1 MLFAGAL
8 RDNGLARTPP
18 MGWSS
23 RSFGDSIDDP
33 TMRAIADAMNANG
46 LRQAGFSYL
55 TVDDFWQGPRNGQGD
70 PQPNSRFPDMR
81 ALSGYVHSR
90 GLFFGLCY
98 APANSEHEDQDART
112 FASWSIDLLHYE
124 AGAPDAYR
132 RMAEDLYRTGRPI
145 VYSIGK
151 TSQCAETGA
160 NICQSDAEQ
169 DDFVRPGHWLNLG
182 PVFSGPGLTPGKAAR
197 AALSPDKVTTVP
209 SLVVEPAAASQAASI
224 SDLRFRLS
232 HWVMLAAPLFLEG
245 DPRQYSKPILA
256 LLTNREVIGIDQ
268 DADGTPGFRMSEN
281 NGLEIWSRELVDGKA
296 LAWFNRRN
304 TRARFT
310 MTWADF
316 GVNAKTVV
324 RDVWQNR
331 VLDTR
336 RPDFDV
342 DIDKHDVLLLR
353 VYTAQ

>member
-55 TVDDFWQGPRNGQGD
+55 NIDDFWQGTRNGQGD

-81 ALSGYVHSR
+81 DLARYVHSR
-90 GLFFGLCY
+90 GLFLGLSY
-98 APANSEHEDQDART
+98 APANYEHEDQDART
-112 FASWSIDLLHYE
+112 FASWGIDLLHYE
-124 AGAPDAYR
+124 AAAPGAYR

-151 TSQCAETGA
+151 TDRCAETGA

-169 DDFVRPGHWLNLG
+169 TDFVRPGHWLNLG
-182 PVFSGPGLTPGKAAR
+182 PVLSGAALTRGEAALIN
-197 AALSPDKVTTVP
+197 LSPDKVADGP
-209 SLVVEPAAASQAASI
+209 SPVVKAAAGSQPA
-224 SDLRFRLS
+224 SDLHFRLTKYS
-232 HWVMLAAPLFLEG
+232 LLAAPLLVEG
-245 DPRQYSKPILA
+245 DPRTYSKLTLA
-256 LLTNREVIGIDQ
+256 ALTNRELIAIDQ
-268 DADGTPGFRMSEN
+268 DANGEPGFRMSDT
-281 NGLEIWSRELVDGKA
+281 NGLEIWSRRLLDGKA
-296 LAWFNRRN
+296 VAWFNHRN

-316 GVNAKTVV
+316 GVDAKTVV
-324 RDVWQNR
+324 RDVWGNR
-331 VLDTR
+331 ALDTHK
-336 RPDFDV
+336 PEFDV

>member
-33 TMRAIADAMNANG
+33 TVRAIADAMNANG

-55 TVDDFWQGPRNGQGD
+55 DIDGSWEGPRNGQGD
-70 PQPNSRFPDMR
+70 PQPNSRFPDIR
-81 ALSGYVHSR
+81 DLARYVHLR
-90 GLFFGLCY
+90 GLFFGISY
-98 APANSEHEDQDART
+98 APANYEHEDQDART

-124 AGAPDAYR
+124 AGGPGAYR
-132 RMAEDLYRTGRPI
+132 RMADDLYRTGRPI

-151 TSQCAETGA
+151 TDQCAGTGA

-169 DDFVRPGHWLNLG
+169 ADFVRPGHWLNLG
-182 PVFSGPGLTPGKAAR
+182 PVLSGAG
-197 AALSPDKVTTVP
+197 SQ
-209 SLVVEPAAASQAASI
+209 PA
-224 SDLRFRLS
+224 SDLQFRMTKYSL
-232 HWVMLAAPLFLEG
+232 LAAPLLVEG
-245 DPRQYSKPILA
+245 DPRTYSKPALA
-256 LLTNREVIGIDQ
+256 ALTNREVIAIDQ
-268 DADGTPGFRMSEN
+268 DPNGEPGFRMSDT
-281 NGLEIWSRELVDGKA
+281 NGLEIWSRQLVDGKA
-296 LAWFNRRN
+296 VVWFNHRN

-316 GVNAKTVV
+316 SVNAKTVV
-324 RDVWQNR
+324 RDVWHNR

-336 RPDFDV
+336 KPEFDV